1 MMWMV
6 TVQGIEI
13 PVRAH
18 SRAALLGRLE
28 EVLGEAMEKVDVSHE
43 PVDDP
48 RGLASR
54 GGIRY
59 FRELVPTSLS

>member
-13 PVRAH
+13 PVRAR

-28 EVLGEAMEKVDVSHE
+28 EVLGESMAKVDVSQE
-43 PVDDP
+43 PVVDP
-48 RGLASR
+48 RGLANR

-59 FRELVPTSLS
+59 FRQFVPTSLS